1 MNKYVSNKGIRIDAY
16 DEEEMMFRDVI
27 NQLTTEKTSTAY
39 VYNKNIIEKL
49 KESIPNL
56 EIKKKDF
63 YWEIRRK
70 DQNLQLLTAKKTYEA
85 LGITKPTFNSWIIQG
100 CPYHNLGNRRYF
112 ILDEVEEWIKSK

>member
-27 NQLTTEKTSTAY
+27 NQLTKEKTTTAY

-85 LGITKPTFNSWIIQG
+85 LGITKPTFNNWIRQG

>member
-85 LGITKPTFNSWIIQG
+85 LGITKPTFNNWIIQG
-100 CPYHNLGNRRYF
+100 CPYHILGNRRYF